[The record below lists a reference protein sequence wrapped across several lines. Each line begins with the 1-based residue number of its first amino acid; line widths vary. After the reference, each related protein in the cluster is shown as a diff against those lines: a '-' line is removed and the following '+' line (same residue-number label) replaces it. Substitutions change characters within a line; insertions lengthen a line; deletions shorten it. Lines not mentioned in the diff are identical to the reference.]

1 MKHRDDAR
9 DPADEGHV
17 VLDHH
22 HRRPRI
28 QFQDQLRHAHGFLVA
43 HASRRLV
50 EQNHLGFARH
60 HHADLHHWRWP
71 WASSPTSLRA
81 TARSPSRA
89 FSCSAR
95 SRAAREPQALLAA
108 SHRFSST
115 VRPSS
120 TVGTW
125 F

>member
-1 MKHRDDAR
+1 MRAILPMKAMSCSTTTTAAR
-9 DPADEGHV
+9 AFSSRISSAMRTVSSSLMPAAGSSS
-17 VLDHH
+17 
-22 HRRPRI
+22 RI
-28 QFQDQLRHAHGFLVA
+28 TLG
-43 HASRRLV
+43 SR
-50 EQNHLGFARH
+50 ATTMPIST
-60 HHADLHHWRWP
+60 HWRWP